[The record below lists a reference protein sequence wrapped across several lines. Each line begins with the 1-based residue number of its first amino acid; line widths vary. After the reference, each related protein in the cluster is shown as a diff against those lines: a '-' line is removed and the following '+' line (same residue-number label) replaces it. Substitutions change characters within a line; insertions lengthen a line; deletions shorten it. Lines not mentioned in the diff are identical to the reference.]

1 MRRDLPIP
9 AVLLAATLAL
19 NACTAARDGDST
31 GKAEPAAKASAA
43 PAGGGL
49 GPGAL
54 GGLLGRVPG
63 PDGASP
69 APAAIGG
76 RLLSGPYQAQL
87 EDSDIARA
95 HRAAVAAFDR
105 VPSGQTKIWRNPTNG
120 HWGTLTP
127 TRTYTN
133 AEGRYCRDYRQTVT
147 LGGQEYQG
155 NGTVCFENGAGD
167 GRTVWR
173 VMS

>member
-1 MRRDLPIP
+1 MRRDLPIL
-9 AVLLAATLAL
+9 AVLIAATLAL
-19 NACTAARDGDST
+19 YACTAARDDDSAGT
-31 GKAEPAAKASAA
+31 ADPAATASAA
-43 PAGGGL
+43 PASGGL
-49 GPGAL
+49 GAGAL

-63 PDGASP
+63 PDGAAP
-69 APAAIGG
+69 APTAISG

-95 HRAAVAAFDR
+95 HRAAVTAFER

-155 NGTVCFENGAGD
+155 NGTVCFENGAGE
-167 GRTVWR
+167 GRAMWR
-173 VMS
+173 VTS